1 MKPQKKDEERPEEEE
16 ATEKLKRFTTQKRAR
31 GLSLF
36 EEALLVFKAQDS
48 NVEWYTKV
56 ETAIRN
62 TIQCYCVICSFGIS
76 PPNEYS
82 GLNSFRIDW
91 FDLLDVQESSPAPQF
106 ESLNS
111 VVLSLLYGPTLTSI
125 QDYWKKPSCWQIDVF
140 DF

>member
-36 EEALLVFKAQDS
+36 EEALLVFKAQDP

-62 TIQCYCVICSFGIS
+62 IIQCYCVIC
-76 PPNEYS
+76 NEKE
-82 GLNSFRIDW
+82 RATT
-91 FDLLDVQESSPAPQF
+91 QT
-106 ESLNS
+106 S
-111 VVLSLLYGPTLTSI
+111 VDHL
-125 QDYWKKPSCWQIDVF
+125 F
-140 DF
+140 